1 MFFQEIYCN
10 DLLTIKQIQ
19 MKQFAKSVTYK
30 KIVTLFILSLIQ
42 AMVFAQD
49 SAVSSGSQTTTT
61 TTASENTWYT
71 QPWVWVVGGAVFLL
85 LIVALVRS
93 NSSSGD
99 SRTDKV
105 TYTKTTETDTP

>member
-1 MFFQEIYCN
+1 M
-10 DLLTIKQIQ
+10 LLLIIKKIQ
-19 MKQFAKSVTYK
+19 MKQLAKSITYQ
-30 KIVTLFILSLIQ
+30 KIVTLFMLSLIQ

-49 SAVSSGSQTTTT
+49 SAASSGSQTTTT
-61 TTASENTWYT
+61 TTSENTWYT
-71 QPWVWVVGGAVFLL
+71 QPWVWVVGGLVFLL